1 VPKPRSDDAY
11 YAPLAGLKLRP
22 ETELYLGLV
31 HSDDMAGNAVRLA
44 AARRY
49 VRVDGVATECGMA
62 RGDPKRLPGLLAAH
76 MQTAELAA

>member
-1 VPKPRSDDAY
+1 MR
-11 YAPLAGLKLRP
+11 L

-62 RGDPKRLPGLLAAH
+62 RGDPKRFPGLLAVH
-76 MQTAELAA
+76 VQTAELEA